1 MRGFGAHEVIRN
13 SDSEMFNECLFQHK
27 IELDVWEIS
36 TISIFLLIRLYHD
49 ANRNIFRL
57 CVN

>member
-13 SDSEMFNECLFQHK
+13 SDSEMFNECLFQYK

-49 ANRNIFRL
+49 ANRNII
-57 CVN
+57 